1 VNSSAI
7 SGWPI
12 AKAALVNWCPKDK
25 TVLANE
31 EVVDGRCW
39 RCDSLV
45 EKKTLMQWFF
55 RITAYADRLIADLD
69 TIRLARAHQVDAAQL
84 DRAQRGRRK

>member
-1 VNSSAI
+1 MAEKGTREIPNAEPLTAPQWAAMDTKERGEFLSNFRLAYR
-7 SGWPI
+7 
-12 AKAALVNWCPKDK
+12 KAALVNWCPKDK

-55 RITAYADRLIADLD
+55 RITRTPTA
-69 TIRLARAHQVDAAQL
+69 
-84 DRAQRGRRK
+84 